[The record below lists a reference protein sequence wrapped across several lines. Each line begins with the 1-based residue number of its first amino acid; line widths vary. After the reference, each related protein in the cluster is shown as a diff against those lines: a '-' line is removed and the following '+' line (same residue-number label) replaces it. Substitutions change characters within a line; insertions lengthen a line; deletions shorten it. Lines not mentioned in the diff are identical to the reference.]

1 MQPDASPPPTSH
13 SAAWSELWRML
24 LRPNPRVF
32 APPATP
38 PETVTAPPPTRPEP
52 IATDAGESSAAD

>member
-1 MQPDASPPPTSH
+1 MAPDTAVHGGEH

-24 LRPNPRVF
+24 LKPHPAVF

-38 PETVTAPPPTRPEP
+38 PATVTAPPPARPEP
-52 IATDAGESSAAD
+52 IATDAGEDAA